1 MTDVL
6 TYDSFTPGTELG
18 HWEESVD
25 AGLIATWES
34 LFGDNEQDRPAR
46 QTGLCVALM
55 MRAFL
60 NVVAPRPPGNI
71 HARQIMTIE
80 SLPQPGDTVHSRI
93 RCIDKEIRRDRRY
106 LELEVTGHD
115 ASQRP
120 LYIGKM
126 SLIWAK

>member
-1 MTDVL
+1 HWRQGAHSVRGTSGRPASHRRKGAGMTDVL

-60 NVVAPRPPGNI
+60 KVVAPRPPGNI
-71 HARQIMTIE
+71 HARQIMTLE
-80 SLPQPGDTVHSRI
+80 SL
-93 RCIDKEIRRDRRY
+93 
-106 LELEVTGHD
+106 
-115 ASQRP
+115 
-120 LYIGKM
+120 
-126 SLIWAK
+126 